1 MCFSPNKARLGAL
14 GKSGTEGYERNLSNP
29 LAEKEGMINPVIGTS
44 TSKALSGLF
53 GNTATKIKARQAYG
67 GEGNRTGTRDRS
79 GNNQGGGR

>member
-29 LAEKEGMINPVIGTS
+29 LAEKEGMINPAIGAN
-44 TSKALSGLF
+44 TSKAMAGLF
-53 GNTATKIKARQAYG
+53 GNVATKAPARQAYG

-79 GNNQGGGR
+79 GINQGGGR